1 MGNTFKKDPNK
12 KRAEAAAATKAL
24 AARSDSD
31 VDRWSEVAPAE
42 DPDLPPDIHQAF
54 SQAWRIRA
62 EAIESDAMTAEDVRG
77 VFAKAF
83 ELGEWGYDKTVPLE
97 EVSKAMQETL
107 GLKNKKKVNGEEA
120 FFVMFKKI
128 AMSGD
133 GFVDSSLIEEDETPA
148 AAAAPDAAPVFP
160 EASGSAPTV
169 IGSTAFVFTA
179 KAKSKA
185 VKGDNPCLLWS
196 EGETA

>member
-1 MGNTFKKDPNK
+1 
-12 KRAEAAAATKAL
+12 
-24 AARSDSD
+24 
-31 VDRWSEVAPAE
+31 
-42 DPDLPPDIHQAF
+42 
-54 SQAWRIRA
+54 
-62 EAIESDAMTAEDVRG
+62 
-77 VFAKAF
+77 
-83 ELGEWGYDKTVPLE
+83 
-97 EVSKAMQETL
+97 MQETL

-169 IGSTAFVFTA
+169 SKRVSGPACHGPSQTRSNQIHTAIR
-179 KAKSKA
+179 
-185 VKGDNPCLLWS
+185 LR
-196 EGETA
+196 

>member
-31 VDRWSEVAPAE
+31 DRWSEVAPAE

-62 EAIESDAMTAEDVRG
+62 GGFNATMSRLEKEHLASTTSHPTFPSFLSEPPFLPANQSKTPRIPFPLEAIGSDAMTAEDVRG

-97 EVSKAMQETL
+97 EVRQ
-107 GLKNKKKVNGEEA
+107 NHQ
-120 FFVMFKKI
+120 
-128 AMSGD
+128 
-133 GFVDSSLIEEDETPA
+133 
-148 AAAAPDAAPVFP
+148 
-160 EASGSAPTV
+160 
-169 IGSTAFVFTA
+169 
-179 KAKSKA
+179 
-185 VKGDNPCLLWS
+185 
-196 EGETA
+196 